1 MTLFRKS
8 TGEPFQ
14 EPQFVIEVVTDP
26 VEITRSREVLEQF
39 ARNSDWLQT
48 QWPELLPQAL
58 GKCIAVAG
66 QEAFLAD
73 TAAEAIA
80 KARAAHPEDKGLL
93 VQYVDPRRRPRIF
106 QASAV
111 AGWR

>member
-8 TGEPFQ
+8 TGGPVP

-26 VEITRSREVLEQF
+26 VELAKGREVCEQF
-39 ARNSDWLQT
+39 DRNSDWLQAH
-48 QWPELLPQAL
+48 WPELLPQAL
-58 GKCIAVAG
+58 GKHLAVTG

-73 TAAEAIA
+73 SAAEAIA

-93 VQYVDPRRRPRIF
+93 VRYVDPRRSPRIYDVRRRR
-106 QASAV
+106 QV
-111 AGWR
+111 